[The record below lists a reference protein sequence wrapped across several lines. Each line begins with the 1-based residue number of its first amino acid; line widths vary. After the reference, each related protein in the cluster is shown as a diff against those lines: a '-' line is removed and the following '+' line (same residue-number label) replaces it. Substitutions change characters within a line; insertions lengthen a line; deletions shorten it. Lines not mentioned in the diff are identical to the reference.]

1 MNPSHKIVTELPL
14 SSIWNSTEELDAT
27 RISYLT
33 KEEIIEILR
42 EKPVKLVI
50 ASIGEKPEWID
61 SADQFKIWNK
71 TLSPRLV
78 SNQHTFSLDDF
89 PGNYGFLA
97 SLWEYQKYSAI
108 ILFEKYH

>member
-1 MNPSHKIVTELPL
+1 MHPSNKIVTELPL

-61 SADQFKIWNK
+61 SPDLFNFWKEF
-71 TLSPRLV
+71 LSPQLV
-78 SNQHTFSLDDF
+78 SNQHSFSLDDF
-89 PGNYGFLA
+89 PGNYAFVA
-97 SLWEYQKYSAI
+97 SLWECQKHPVI